1 VSFKDDVKF
10 VKDEL
15 SSDEKVLEGAFKLEK
30 IYKKHKT
37 KIWTS
42 LIVVVLAFGGNA
54 INNYIIQSNLESA
67 NSSLLTLQNNA
78 NDNQA
83 LANLKSKNPKL
94 YELFLYSNAV
104 KSKNIKVLNELSNS
118 KNSIISDISK
128 YHNSI
133 ISNKIG
139 DSKYY
144 KDLSLIEDAYKF
156 IESNDNKKALN
167 KISLIEQNSPLY
179 SLGIILKH
187 QTIEVLK

>member
-1 VSFKDDVKF
+1 MSFKDDVKF

-15 SSDEKVLEGAFKLEK
+15 SSDEKVLESAFKLEK
-30 IYKKHKT
+30 IYKKHKI
-37 KIWTS
+37 KIWAS
-42 LIVVVLAFGGNA
+42 LAVILLAFGGNA

-67 NSSLLTLQNNA
+67 NSSLLALEKNA

-104 KSKNIKVLNELSNS
+104 KSKNIKVLNKLSNS
-118 KNSIISDISK
+118 QNSIIADISR
-128 YHNSI
+128 YHNDI

-139 DSKYY
+139 NSKYY
-144 KDLSLIEDAYKF
+144 KDLSIIEEAYQSIQSK
-156 IESNDNKKALN
+156 DNKKALD

>member
-1 VSFKDDVKF
+1 MSFKDDVKF

-30 IYKKHKT
+30 IYKKHKI
-37 KIWTS
+37 KIWAS

-54 INNYIIQSNLESA
+54 INNYMIQSNLESA
-67 NSSLLTLQNNA
+67 NSSLLALQQNA

-104 KSKNIKVLNELSNS
+104 KSKDTKVLGELSNS
-118 KNSIISDISK
+118 KNSIIADVSK
-128 YHNSI
+128 YHNNI

-139 DSKYY
+139 NSKYY
-144 KDLSLIEDAYKF
+144 KDLSLIEEAYKF
-156 IESNDNKKALN
+156 IESNDNQKALN
-167 KISLIEQNSPLY
+167 KLSFIEPNSSLYNLAIV
-179 SLGIILKH
+179 LKH
-187 QTIEVLK
+187 QTIEVSK